1 MSCFYILEIN
11 PLSFISFAHIFS
23 HPVCHLFILFMA
35 SFAVQELLSLIRFHL
50 FIFAFIFITLGGGS
64 KKILL
69 GFMLKTVLPMFS
81 SKVYSTQLYI

>member
-11 PLSFISFAHIFS
+11 PLSFASFTHIFS
-23 HPVCHLFILFMA
+23 HPVCHLFILLMA

-69 GFMLKTVLPMFS
+69 GFMLKTVLPVFS
-81 SKVYSTQLYI
+81 SKVYSTQAYI